1 MAQGPPET
9 HAEHAGRSSTERLPA
24 ARDLGTAQSGHSK
37 GAGSLLTED
46 EIHRDLRPWQV
57 EALMKWQ
64 CASNRGI
71 AQVVTG
77 GGKTRLALACIA
89 SWMHLAS
96 DHCLIL
102 VPTLALQDQ
111 WVIALEDDLRVPRS
125 EISVWGETDD
135 AGRRFHVMVI
145 NTARSKAAVVE
156 SQAQRLILIADEC
169 HRYASQEN
177 SRALAI
183 RTDASLGLTA
193 TAEREFDDGLDSV
206 LIPALGEIIFDYSL
220 TDAIRDRVVNQF
232 ELINIQVPLAA
243 SEEEEIARL
252 TRAIGRASSA
262 GEEERAKMLAIKRA
276 AVSKRAAS
284 RLPVTV
290 RIAEEHPNASVLI
303 FHEDIASAELITQ
316 VLQKRGT
323 PALAYHSKIAPEV
336 RRDNLRLFASGNVP
350 VLVSC
355 RALDEGVN
363 LPNVSVAIVA
373 AATSSQRQRV
383 QRLGRA
389 LRKVEGKPTAA
400 IYTLYA
406 TPHEGSQLRI
416 ESERLSDV
424 ARVSWR
430 RATPGS

>member
-1 MAQGPPET
+1 
-9 HAEHAGRSSTERLPA
+9 
-24 ARDLGTAQSGHSK
+24 
-37 GAGSLLTED
+37 
-46 EIHRDLRPWQV
+46 
-57 EALMKWQ
+57 
-64 CASNRGI
+64 
-71 AQVVTG
+71 
-77 GGKTRLALACIA
+77 
-89 SWMHLAS
+89 
-96 DHCLIL
+96 
-102 VPTLALQDQ
+102 
-111 WVIALEDDLRVPRS
+111 
-125 EISVWGETDD
+125 
-135 AGRRFHVMVI
+135 MVI